1 MAQRRLPGEN
11 STTRR
16 ATEALCTKA
25 TLVLGGFV
33 DSNVRLVFI
42 RPPDVVFPN
51 LHTLV
56 LRDCVALTLAPCV
69 KAFPNLAHLCL
80 KCQEPGHWA
89 DVQSGVPPLPGSGLS
104 QLQREANLTLPRRL
118 SESPSGESLSGSWKR
133 LQEYVGPLTDHS
145 MFGHTCPIARQ
156 VLEDALAPRP
166 RRRARVRAPLG
177 ALDRLPGVLA
187 GGRPRE
193 SRLTSPAC

>member
-56 LRDCVALTLAPCV
+56 LRDCVALTLAPCI
-69 KAFPNLAHLCL
+69 KAFPNRAHLCL
-80 KCQEPGHWA
+80 KCQEPGHLT
-89 DVQSGVPPLPGSGLS
+89 DVQPGVPPPPGSGLS
-104 QLQREANLTLPRRL
+104 QLQREMNLTLPGKL
-118 SESPSGESLSGSWKR
+118 LPSGASRSGSWKR
-133 LQEYVGPLTDHS
+133 LQEYVGPLTDLW
-145 MFGHTCPIARQ
+145 MFGLTCPIARL
-156 VLEDALAPRP
+156 VLEDAPSSTCWLMGAPRSS
-166 RRRARVRAPLG
+166 RSSESARWR
-177 ALDRLPGVLA
+177 
-187 GGRPRE
+187 
-193 SRLTSPAC
+193 TS